1 MERRS
6 IAGAERA
13 GGATGAA
20 RAGGDGQ
27 LGASLVETVVML
39 GVAGILLGAAWPHAA
54 DFLDVVE
61 LRSAAVRFAAA
72 LSRGRTAALTEGRAW
87 RLRIDGTSRFV
98 MAPLDDD
105 APPERLPDGVFF
117 AGATS
122 GGDVRFFPSGLVDN
136 ATFTL
141 GVGDARR
148 RVIVNQRGRVT
159 VE

>member
-6 IAGAERA
+6 IAGAGRA
-13 GGATGAA
+13 G
-20 RAGGDGQ
+20 REQ
-27 LGASLVETVVML
+27 SGASLVETVVVL
-39 GVAGILLGAAWPHAA
+39 AVAGILLGAAWPHAA
-54 DFLDVVE
+54 DLLDVVE

-72 LSRGRTAALTEGRAW
+72 LSRGRTAALSEGRAW
-87 RLRIDGTSRFV
+87 RLRLDGTTRFV
-98 MAPLDDD
+98 IAPLDGD
-105 APPERLPDGVFF
+105 APPEPLPDRVFF

-141 GVGDARR
+141 GAGNARR